1 MTASE
6 QPYNNSTKQKKEK
19 ATVSLRAMTL
29 SVWHKAKIQ
38 AVKKEITMTQY
49 ILELIEKDTSNQ

>member
-19 ATVSLRAMTL
+19 ATVSLRSMNL
-29 SVWHKAKIQ
+29 STWQLAKIE
-38 AVKKEITMTQY
+38 AVKKGITMTQY
-49 ILELIEKDTSNQ
+49 VSDLIEKDASNQ